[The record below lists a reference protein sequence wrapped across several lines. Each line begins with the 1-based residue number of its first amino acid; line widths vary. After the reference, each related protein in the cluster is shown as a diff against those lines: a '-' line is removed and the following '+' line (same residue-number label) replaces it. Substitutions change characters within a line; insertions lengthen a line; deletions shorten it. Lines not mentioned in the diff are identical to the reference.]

1 MNSDLSVR
9 FHNDNVF
16 VSFELTCVTC
26 HMVERIKAGNSKE
39 NLQREVES
47 NTITRTTEA
56 TQKSY
61 KFYFTG
67 IFLGSDLLA
76 DRSSGDDGGLHKELI
91 RISAKS
97 SSSFFR
103 RILIAPKYE

>member
-16 VSFELTCVTC
+16 VSFELTC

-47 NTITRTTEA
+47 NTITRPTEA
-56 TQKSY
+56 THTQILLYRYIPWVRFVS
-61 KFYFTG
+61 
-67 IFLGSDLLA
+67 GSI
-76 DRSSGDDGGLHKELI
+76 KW
-91 RISAKS
+91 
-97 SSSFFR
+97 
-103 RILIAPKYE
+103 